1 MGELNSS
8 KTRVVPVFKQ
18 LFASDPSGA
27 RWLPAL
33 IGLGSRAGQFPAPEG
48 PHRLIPQHAATWGKD
63 ECSLPAPKALLKHLV
78 QIVTPEQVNASGAKG
93 ETRAKREALA
103 RRDASVVHEAIAH
116 IDAGHLGRKWWVLE
130 GPSCPDATLE
140 MPNAVL
146 VVEGKRTEATTTSK
160 TTWMQGRSQLIR
172 HMDAAMERWPE
183 KQVFGLL
190 IVEGNGG
197 SEAVEPPAEWLKMSK
212 DQTLEG
218 MLKSSLPHR
227 STAERERIASRDL
240 GVTTWQAVCQQF
252 GLAWP
257 PGIP

>member
-18 LFASDPSGA
+18 LLASDASGA
-27 RWLPAL
+27 SWLPKL
-33 IGLGSRAGQFPAPEG
+33 IALGSRADEVPAPPA
-48 PHRLIPQHAATWGKD
+48 PHRLIPQHPATWGQD

-93 ETRAKREALA
+93 ETRTKREALA
-103 RRDASVVHEAIAH
+103 RRDAATLKEAVAH

-140 MPNAVL
+140 MPNAVI
-146 VVEGKRTEATTTSK
+146 VIEGKRTEATTTSK
-160 TTWMQGRSQLIR
+160 TTWMKGRSQLIR
-172 HMDAAMERWPE
+172 HMDAAMERWPG

-190 IVEGNGG
+190 IVEGKGG
-197 SEAVEPPAEWLKMSK
+197 ADVVEPPAEWIAMAQEQTSK
-212 DQTLEG
+212 DMLE
-218 MLKSSLPHR
+218 SSLPHR
-227 STAERERIASRDL
+227 KPEEHALFAKRDF
-240 GVTTWQAVCQQF
+240 GMTTWQAVCREF

-257 PGIP
+257 PG